1 MRGFAILAECWDL
14 TSHCYLLLD
23 SFLYAIASF
32 GHYTHCLF
40 LENIIK
46 YMVSCKPFDNS
57 WRKKQYF
64 SEFFP
69 KSWEH
74 RLRISAVN
82 PSRTGSRDG
91 DDFVSKPASPNK
103 PFVARELRIPSSP
116 ARVHITSYINK
127 LSATVST
134 SSIQRLSFLSIPVY
148 CVVQLKGKLDPRKS
162 KLAVRSGRGRF
173 NPKRSY
179 LLLKA

>member
-103 PFVARELRIPSSP
+103 PFVAR
-116 ARVHITSYINK
+116 AAH
-127 LSATVST
+127 
-134 SSIQRLSFLSIPVY
+134 SFLPGACSY
-148 CVVQLKGKLDPRKS
+148 NELYKQTQCDCFHEFDTTVVILVHSRLLCCSAEGQAWPSQIQIGSKKWKGT
-162 KLAVRSGRGRF
+162 F
-173 NPKRSY
+173 
-179 LLLKA
+179 